1 MAKLVRDT
9 RGRILTDS
17 LGRNLSSEPPHK
29 FNIEVVK
36 AVSKSVKN
44 PSYSTL
50 LHLDNLISALKSE
63 GIWQKLDT
71 FINCAYNTTNT
82 TVFSL
87 YDFIRDINYTS
98 YGGLDYVVYGF
109 KGNSVDGY
117 LDTNYNPAL
126 QGVNYTLN
134 NAGRGFIM
142 IQGDWPGQNIT
153 EAVDGNTARNRTSM
167 NIGGSSVQRIN
178 SEPGSSSTVVD
189 LSGDGLKTINRYNSN
204 DIMLTNKNV
213 ETSFIQPSSTVWSE
227 NQVVLKTQTL
237 YSSNTLLCYF
247 MGSSL
252 TYEETQLFRQY
263 YNEYLTNIGLE
274 PIA

>member
-9 RGRILTDS
+9 KGRILTDS

-36 AVSKSVKN
+36 AVSKRVKK

-50 LHLDNLISALKSE
+50 LHLDNMISALKAE

-71 FINCAYNTTNT
+71 FVNCAYNTTNT

-87 YDFIRDINYTS
+87 YDFIRDVNYTS

-109 KGNSVDGY
+109 KGNAVDGY

-126 QGVNYTLN
+126 QGINYTLN
-134 NAGRGFIM
+134 NAGRGFTM
-142 IQGDWPGQNIT
+142 IQGTSPGENIT
-153 EAVDGNTARNRTSM
+153 EAVYGNTARNRTNM
-167 NIGGSSVQRIN
+167 NIGGSATQRIN
-178 SEPGSSSTVVD
+178 TELGPSSTVVD

-204 DIMLTNKNV
+204 NIMLTNKNV
-213 ETSFIQPSSTVWSE
+213 ETSFIQPSSTVWPE
-227 NQVVLKTQTL
+227 NQVVLRTQTL